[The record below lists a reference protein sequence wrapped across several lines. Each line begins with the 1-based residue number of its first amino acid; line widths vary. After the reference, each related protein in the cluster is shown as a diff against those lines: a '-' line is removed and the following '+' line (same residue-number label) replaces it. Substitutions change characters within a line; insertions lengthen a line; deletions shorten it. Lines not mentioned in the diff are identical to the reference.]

1 MFLKTLLISTP
12 MKEIRKIPFH
22 KGLNLIVDETPSGQ
36 TLTGNNVGKTTVL
49 RLIDFCLGRDGSV
62 VYKDPESKRE
72 VYQLVKDYL
81 IDNKIIIT
89 LTLVDDLDNPQR
101 QVEVRR
107 NFLARK
113 EHICQI
119 NCEDINKTDFDSRLG
134 EVIFPSIKVEKPTF
148 RQIIAHNVRYEDI
161 RLNNTLDILNP
172 FTKPEEYETLYL
184 FLFGCDYD
192 EGNRREELLANIKS
206 ESNYKKRLEKRGT
219 KNSYKVA
226 LQDIDR
232 EIAKLEQKKSSL
244 NINPQLDSDLVDLSK
259 VKEDINSV
267 SSAITSLRIRR
278 DVIQESINDF
288 NQQRFDVDMAQLQL
302 VYNQAAAL
310 IPKMQHTFE
319 EMVSYHN
326 KMLANRV
333 RFIEEEIP
341 ALDEKIVNLQ
351 ASFASL
357 REKERYLTEKI
368 TASDTFEELEKI
380 INSLSEQ
387 YTRKGEYGSIL
398 SQIESV
404 EETINKFNEDLKN
417 IDDGLF
423 SKVFKSKVDEQ
434 LSKFNDIF
442 SEISDE
448 LYDERYSVKEDVV
461 RNTKGQ
467 PVYKFSIIGTNLS
480 SGKKQ
485 GEISCFDIAYTL
497 FADQESI
504 PCMHFILNDKKE
516 LMHDN
521 QLVKLADIVN
531 RENVQFVASILEDKL
546 PAELRNEKYY
556 VVKLSQNNKL
566 LRIENPQEVLY

>member
-1 MFLKTLLISTP
+1 MFLKSLLISTP
-12 MKEIRKIPFH
+12 TKVIREILFH
-22 KGLNLIVDETPSGQ
+22 KGLNLIVDETPSGE

-49 RLIDFCLGRDGSV
+49 RLVDFCLGRDGSV
-62 VYKDPESKRE
+62 VFKDPESKRE

-101 QVEVRR
+101 QIEVSR
-107 NFLARK
+107 NFLPRK
-113 EHICQI
+113 ESICKI
-119 NCEDINKTDFDSRLG
+119 NGEDISKIDFENRLG
-134 EVIFPSIKVEKPTF
+134 DVIFPSIKVEKPTF
-148 RQIIAHNVRYEDI
+148 RQIIAHNVRYEDT
-161 RLNNTLDILNP
+161 RLNNTLDILNS
-172 FTKPEEYETLYL
+172 FTKLEEYETLYL

-192 EGNRREELLANIKS
+192 EGSRREELLANIKS
-206 ESNYKKRLEKRGT
+206 ESNYMKRLEKHGT

-244 NINPQLDSDLVDLSK
+244 NINPQLDQDLVELTS
-259 VKEDINSV
+259 VKEELNSI

-288 NQQRFDVDMAQLQL
+288 NQQRFDVDMVQLQL
-302 VYNQAAAL
+302 VYKQAAAL
-310 IPKMQHTFE
+310 IPTIQHTFE

-326 KMLANRV
+326 KMLANRA

-341 ALDEKIVNLQ
+341 ALDEKMAQLQ
-351 ASFASL
+351 TSFASL
-357 REKERYLTEKI
+357 REKERYLTEKV
-368 TASDTFEELEKI
+368 TASDTFEELEKV
-380 INSLSEQ
+380 INALNEQ
-387 YTRKGEYGSIL
+387 YTRKGEYGAIL

-404 EETINKFNEDLKN
+404 EEAMNKFNEDLKN

-423 SKVFKSKVDEQ
+423 STDFKSKVDEQ

-448 LYDERYSVKEDVV
+448 LYDERYSVKEDVI
-461 RNTKGQ
+461 RNAKGQ
-467 PVYKFSIIGTNLS
+467 SVYKFSIIGTNLS

-504 PCMHFILNDKKE
+504 PCLHFILNDKKE

-521 QLVKLADIVN
+521 QLVKLAEIAN
-531 RENVQFVASILEDKL
+531 RENIQFVASILEDKL
-546 PAELRNEKYY
+546 PAELRNDDYY
-556 VVKLSQNNKL
+556 VVKLSQNDKL
-566 LRIENPQEVLY
+566 FRIENPS

>member
-1 MFLKTLLISTP
+1 MFLKSLLISTP
-12 MKEIRKIPFH
+12 TKVIREIPFH
-22 KGLNLIVDETPSGQ
+22 KGLNLIVDETPSGE

-49 RLIDFCLGRDGSV
+49 RLVDFCLGRDGSV
-62 VYKDPESKRE
+62 VFKDPESKRE

-101 QVEVRR
+101 QIEVSR
-107 NFLARK
+107 NFLPRK
-113 EHICQI
+113 ESICKI
-119 NCEDINKTDFDSRLG
+119 NGEDISKIDFENRLG

-161 RLNNTLDILNP
+161 RLNNTLDILNS
-172 FTKPEEYETLYL
+172 FTKLEEYETLYL

-192 EGNRREELLANIKS
+192 EGSRREELLANIKS
-206 ESNYKKRLEKRGT
+206 ESNYMKRLEKHGT

-244 NINPQLDSDLVDLSK
+244 NINPQLDQDLVELTS
-259 VKEDINSV
+259 VKEELNSI

-288 NQQRFDVDMAQLQL
+288 NQQRFDVDMVQLQL
-302 VYNQAAAL
+302 VYKQAAAL
-310 IPKMQHTFE
+310 IPTIQHTFE

-326 KMLANRV
+326 KMLANRA

-341 ALDEKIVNLQ
+341 ALDEKMAQLQ
-351 ASFASL
+351 TSFASL
-357 REKERYLTEKI
+357 REKERHLTEKV
-368 TASDTFEELEKI
+368 TASDTFEELEKV
-380 INSLSEQ
+380 INALNEQ
-387 YTRKGEYGSIL
+387 YTRKGEYGAVL

-404 EETINKFNEDLKN
+404 EEAMNKFNEDLKN

-423 SKVFKSKVDEQ
+423 STDFKSKVDEQ

-448 LYDERYSVKEDVV
+448 LYDERYSVKEDVI
-461 RNTKGQ
+461 RNAKGQ
-467 PVYKFSIIGTNLS
+467 SVYKFSIIGTNLS

-504 PCMHFILNDKKE
+504 PCLHFILNDKKE

-521 QLVKLADIVN
+521 QLVKLAEIAN
-531 RENVQFVASILEDKL
+531 RENIQFVASILEDKL
-546 PAELRNEKYY
+546 PAELRNDDYY
-556 VVKLSQNNKL
+556 VVKLSQNDKL
-566 LRIENPQEVLY
+566 FRIENPS

>member
-1 MFLKTLLISTP
+1 MFLKSLLISTP
-12 MKEIRKIPFH
+12 TKVIREIPFH
-22 KGLNLIVDETPSGQ
+22 KGLNLIVDETPSGE

-62 VYKDPESKRE
+62 VFKDPESKRE

-101 QVEVRR
+101 QIEVSR
-107 NFLARK
+107 NFLPRK
-113 EHICQI
+113 ESICKI
-119 NCEDINKTDFDSRLG
+119 NGEDISKIDFENRLG

-161 RLNNTLDILNP
+161 RLNNTLDILNS
-172 FTKPEEYETLYL
+172 FTKLEEYETLYL

-192 EGNRREELLANIKS
+192 EGSRREELLANIKS
-206 ESNYKKRLEKRGT
+206 ESNYMKRLEKHGT

-244 NINPQLDSDLVDLSK
+244 NINPQLDQDLVELTS
-259 VKEDINSV
+259 VKEELNSI

-288 NQQRFDVDMAQLQL
+288 NQQRFDVDMVQLQL
-302 VYNQAAAL
+302 VYKQAAAL
-310 IPKMQHTFE
+310 IPTIQHTFE

-326 KMLANRV
+326 KMLANRA

-341 ALDEKIVNLQ
+341 ALDEKMAQLQ
-351 ASFASL
+351 TSFASL
-357 REKERYLTEKI
+357 REKERYLTEKV
-368 TASDTFEELEKI
+368 TASDTFEELEKV
-380 INSLSEQ
+380 INALNEQ
-387 YTRKGEYGSIL
+387 YTRKGEYGAIL

-404 EETINKFNEDLKN
+404 EETMNKFNEDLKN

-423 SKVFKSKVDEQ
+423 STDFKSKVDEQ

-448 LYDERYSVKEDVV
+448 LYDERYSVKEDVI
-461 RNTKGQ
+461 RNAKGQ
-467 PVYKFSIIGTNLS
+467 SVYKFSIIGTNLS

-504 PCMHFILNDKKE
+504 PCLHFILNDKKE

-521 QLVKLADIVN
+521 QLVKLAEIAN
-531 RENVQFVASILEDKL
+531 RENIQFVASILEDKL
-546 PAELRNEKYY
+546 PAELRNDDYY
-556 VVKLSQNNKL
+556 VVKLSQNDKL
-566 LRIENPQEVLY
+566 FRIENPS

>member
-1 MFLKTLLISTP
+1 MFLKSLLISTP
-12 MKEIRKIPFH
+12 TKEIREIPFH
-22 KGLNLIVDETPSGQ
+22 KGLNLIVDETPSGE

-49 RLIDFCLGRDGSV
+49 RLVDFCLGRDGSV
-62 VYKDPESKRE
+62 VFKDPESKRE

-101 QVEVRR
+101 QVEVSR
-107 NFLARK
+107 NFLPRK
-113 EHICQI
+113 EVICKI
-119 NCEDINKTDFDSRLG
+119 NGEDISKTDFENRLG

-161 RLNNTLDILNP
+161 RLNNTLDILNS
-172 FTKPEEYETLYL
+172 FTKLEEYETLYL

-192 EGNRREELLANIKS
+192 EGSRREELLANIKS
-206 ESNYKKRLEKRGT
+206 ESNYMKRLEKYGT

-244 NINPQLDSDLVDLSK
+244 NINPQLDQDLVELTSL
-259 VKEDINSV
+259 KEELNSV

-278 DVIQESINDF
+278 DIIQESINDF
-288 NQQRFDVDMAQLQL
+288 NQQRFDVDTVQLQI
-302 VYNQAAAL
+302 VYKQAAAL
-310 IPKMQHTFE
+310 IPTIQHTFE

-326 KMLANRV
+326 KMLANRA

-341 ALDEKIVNLQ
+341 ALDEKMAQLQ

-357 REKERYLTEKI
+357 REKERYLTEKV
-368 TASDTFEELEKI
+368 TASDTFEELEKV
-380 INSLSEQ
+380 INALNEQ
-387 YTRKGEYGSIL
+387 YTRKGEYGAIL

-404 EETINKFNEDLKN
+404 EEAMNKFNEDLKN

-423 SKVFKSKVDEQ
+423 STDFKSKVDEQ

-448 LYDERYSVKEDVV
+448 LYDERYSVKEDVI
-461 RNTKGQ
+461 RNAKGQ
-467 PVYKFSIIGTNLS
+467 SIYKFSIIGTNLS

-504 PCMHFILNDKKE
+504 PCLHFILNDKKE

-521 QLVKLADIVN
+521 QLVKLAEIAN
-531 RENVQFVASILEDKL
+531 RENIQFVASILEDKL
-546 PAELRNEKYY
+546 PAELRDDDYY
-556 VVKLSQNNKL
+556 VVKLSQNDKL
-566 LRIENPQEVLY
+566 FRIENQS

>member
-1 MFLKTLLISTP
+1 MFLKSLLISTP
-12 MKEIRKIPFH
+12 TKVIREIPFH
-22 KGLNLIVDETPSGQ
+22 KGLNLIVDETPSGE

-49 RLIDFCLGRDGSV
+49 RLVDFCLGRDGSV
-62 VYKDPESKRE
+62 VFKDPESKRE

-101 QVEVRR
+101 QIEVSR
-107 NFLARK
+107 NFLPRK
-113 EHICQI
+113 ESICKI
-119 NCEDINKTDFDSRLG
+119 NGEDISKIDFENRLG
-134 EVIFPSIKVEKPTF
+134 DVIFPSIKVEKPTF
-148 RQIIAHNVRYEDI
+148 RQIIAHNVRYEDT
-161 RLNNTLDILNP
+161 RLNNTLDILNS
-172 FTKPEEYETLYL
+172 FTKLEEYETLYL

-192 EGNRREELLANIKS
+192 EGSRREELLANIKS
-206 ESNYKKRLEKRGT
+206 ESNYMKRLEKHGT

-244 NINPQLDSDLVDLSK
+244 NINPQLDQDLVELTS
-259 VKEDINSV
+259 VKEELNSI

-288 NQQRFDVDMAQLQL
+288 NQQRFDVDMVQLQL
-302 VYNQAAAL
+302 VYKQAAAL
-310 IPKMQHTFE
+310 IPTIQHTFE

-326 KMLANRV
+326 KMLANRA

-341 ALDEKIVNLQ
+341 ALDEKIAQLQ
-351 ASFASL
+351 TSFASL
-357 REKERYLTEKI
+357 REKERYLTEKV
-368 TASDTFEELEKI
+368 TASDTFEELEKV
-380 INSLSEQ
+380 INALNEQ
-387 YTRKGEYGSIL
+387 YTRKGEYGAIL

-404 EETINKFNEDLKN
+404 EEAMNKFNEDLKN

-423 SKVFKSKVDEQ
+423 STDFKSKVDEQ

-448 LYDERYSVKEDVV
+448 LYDERYSVKEDVI
-461 RNTKGQ
+461 RNAKGQ
-467 PVYKFSIIGTNLS
+467 SVYKFSIIGTNLS

-504 PCMHFILNDKKE
+504 PCLHFILNDKKE

-521 QLVKLADIVN
+521 QLVKLAEIAN
-531 RENVQFVASILEDKL
+531 RENIQFVASILEDKL
-546 PAELRNEKYY
+546 PAELRNDDYY
-556 VVKLSQNNKL
+556 VVKLSQNDKL
-566 LRIENPQEVLY
+566 FRIENPS

>member
-1 MFLKTLLISTP
+1 MFLKSLLISTP
-12 MKEIRKIPFH
+12 TKVIREIPFH
-22 KGLNLIVDETPSGQ
+22 KGLNLIVDETPSGE

-49 RLIDFCLGRDGSV
+49 RLVDFCLGRDGSV
-62 VYKDPESKRE
+62 VFKDPESKRE

-101 QVEVRR
+101 QIEVSR
-107 NFLARK
+107 NFLPRK
-113 EHICQI
+113 ESICKI
-119 NCEDINKTDFDSRLG
+119 NGEDISKIDFENRLG

-161 RLNNTLDILNP
+161 RLNNTLDILNS
-172 FTKPEEYETLYL
+172 FTKLEEYETLYL

-192 EGNRREELLANIKS
+192 EGSRREELLANIKS
-206 ESNYKKRLEKRGT
+206 ESNYMKRLEKHGT

-244 NINPQLDSDLVDLSK
+244 NINPQLDQDLVELTS
-259 VKEDINSV
+259 VKEELNSI

-288 NQQRFDVDMAQLQL
+288 NQQRFDVDMVQLQL
-302 VYNQAAAL
+302 VYKQAAAL
-310 IPKMQHTFE
+310 IPTIQHTFE

-326 KMLANRV
+326 KMLANRA

-341 ALDEKIVNLQ
+341 ALDEKMAQLQ
-351 ASFASL
+351 TSFASL
-357 REKERYLTEKI
+357 REKERYLTEKV
-368 TASDTFEELEKI
+368 TASDTFEELEKV
-380 INSLSEQ
+380 INALNEQ
-387 YTRKGEYGSIL
+387 YTRKGEYGAIL

-404 EETINKFNEDLKN
+404 EEAMNKFNEDLKN

-423 SKVFKSKVDEQ
+423 STDFKSKVDEQ

-448 LYDERYSVKEDVV
+448 LYDERYSVKEDVI
-461 RNTKGQ
+461 RNAKGQ
-467 PVYKFSIIGTNLS
+467 SVYKFSIIGTNLS

-504 PCMHFILNDKKE
+504 PCLHFILNDKKE

-521 QLVKLADIVN
+521 QLVKLAEIAN
-531 RENVQFVASILEDKL
+531 RENIQFVASILEDKL
-546 PAELRNEKYY
+546 PAELRNDDYY
-556 VVKLSQNNKL
+556 VVKLSQNDKL
-566 LRIENPQEVLY
+566 FRIENPS

>member
-1 MFLKTLLISTP
+1 MFLKSLLISTP
-12 MKEIRKIPFH
+12 TKVIREIPFH
-22 KGLNLIVDETPSGQ
+22 KGLNLIVDETPSGE

-49 RLIDFCLGRDGSV
+49 RLVDFCLGRDGSV
-62 VYKDPESKRE
+62 VFKDPESKRE

-101 QVEVRR
+101 QIEVNR
-107 NFLARK
+107 NFLPRK
-113 EHICQI
+113 ESICKI
-119 NCEDINKTDFDSRLG
+119 NGEDISKIDFENRLG

-161 RLNNTLDILNP
+161 RLNNTLDILNS
-172 FTKPEEYETLYL
+172 FTKLEEYETLYL

-192 EGNRREELLANIKS
+192 EGSRREELLANIKS
-206 ESNYKKRLEKRGT
+206 EFNYMKRLEKHGT

-244 NINPQLDSDLVDLSK
+244 NINPQLDQDLVELTS
-259 VKEDINSV
+259 VKEELNSI

-288 NQQRFDVDMAQLQL
+288 NQQRFDVDMVQLQL
-302 VYNQAAAL
+302 VYKQAAAL
-310 IPKMQHTFE
+310 IPTIQHTFE

-326 KMLANRV
+326 KMLANRA
-333 RFIEEEIP
+333 RYIEEEIP
-341 ALDEKIVNLQ
+341 ALDEKMAQLQ
-351 ASFASL
+351 TSFASL
-357 REKERYLTEKI
+357 REKERYLTEKV
-368 TASDTFEELEKI
+368 TASDTFEELEKV
-380 INSLSEQ
+380 INALNEQ
-387 YTRKGEYGSIL
+387 YTRKGEYGAIL

-404 EETINKFNEDLKN
+404 EEAMNKFNEDLKN

-423 SKVFKSKVDEQ
+423 STDFKSKVDEQ

-448 LYDERYSVKEDVV
+448 LYDERYSVKEDVI
-461 RNTKGQ
+461 RNAKGQ
-467 PVYKFSIIGTNLS
+467 SVYKFSIIGTNLS

-504 PCMHFILNDKKE
+504 PCLHFILNDKKE

-521 QLVKLADIVN
+521 QLVKLAEIAN
-531 RENVQFVASILEDKL
+531 RENIQFVASILEDKL
-546 PAELRNEKYY
+546 PAELRNDDYY
-556 VVKLSQNNKL
+556 VVKLSQNDKL
-566 LRIENPQEVLY
+566 FRIENPS

>member
-1 MFLKTLLISTP
+1 MFLKSLLISTP
-12 MKEIRKIPFH
+12 TKVIREIPFH
-22 KGLNLIVDETPSGQ
+22 KGLNLIVDETPSGE

-49 RLIDFCLGRDGSV
+49 RLVDFCLGRDGSV
-62 VYKDPESKRE
+62 VFKDPESKRE

-101 QVEVRR
+101 QIEVSR
-107 NFLARK
+107 NFLPRK
-113 EHICQI
+113 ESICKI
-119 NCEDINKTDFDSRLG
+119 NGEDISKIDFENRLG

-148 RQIIAHNVRYEDI
+148 RQIIAHNVRYEDL
-161 RLNNTLDILNP
+161 RLNNTLDILNS
-172 FTKPEEYETLYL
+172 FTKMEEYETLYL

-192 EGNRREELLANIKS
+192 EGSRREELLANIKS
-206 ESNYKKRLEKRGT
+206 EFNYMKRLEKHGT

-244 NINPQLDSDLVDLSK
+244 NINPQLDQDLVELTS
-259 VKEDINSV
+259 VKEELNSV

-288 NQQRFDVDMAQLQL
+288 NQQRFDVDMVQLQL
-302 VYNQAAAL
+302 VYKQAAAL
-310 IPKMQHTFE
+310 IPTIQHTFE

-326 KMLANRV
+326 KMLANRA

-341 ALDEKIVNLQ
+341 ALDEKMAQLQ
-351 ASFASL
+351 VSFASL
-357 REKERYLTEKI
+357 REKERYLTEKV
-368 TASDTFEELEKI
+368 TASDTFEELEKV
-380 INSLSEQ
+380 INALNEQ
-387 YTRKGEYGSIL
+387 YTRKGEYGAIL

-404 EETINKFNEDLKN
+404 EEAMNKFNEDLKN

-423 SKVFKSKVDEQ
+423 STDFKSKVDEQ

-448 LYDERYSVKEDVV
+448 LYDERYSVKEDVI
-461 RNTKGQ
+461 RNAKGQ
-467 PVYKFSIIGTNLS
+467 SVYKFSIIGTNLS

-504 PCMHFILNDKKE
+504 PCLHFILNDKKE

-521 QLVKLADIVN
+521 QLVKLAEIAN
-531 RENVQFVASILEDKL
+531 RENIQFVASILEDKL
-546 PAELRNEKYY
+546 PAELRNDDYY
-556 VVKLSQNNKL
+556 VVKLSQNDKL
-566 LRIENPQEVLY
+566 FRIENPS

>member
-1 MFLKTLLISTP
+1 MFLKSLLISSPT
-12 MKEIRKIPFH
+12 KVIREILFH
-22 KGLNLIVDETPSGQ
+22 KGLNLIVDETPSGY

-62 VYKDPESKRE
+62 VFKDPESKRE

-81 IDNKIIIT
+81 IDNRIIIT
-89 LTLVDDLDNPQR
+89 LTLVDDLSNPQR
-101 QVEVRR
+101 QVEVSR

-113 EHICQI
+113 EAICKI
-119 NCEDINKTDFDSRLG
+119 NGEEISKTDFERRLG
-134 EVIFPSIKVEKPTF
+134 EVIFPSLKIEKPTF

-161 RLNNTLDILNP
+161 RLNNTLDILNSY
-172 FTKPEEYETLYL
+172 TKLEEYETLYL

-192 EGNRREELLANIKS
+192 EGSKREELLANIKS
-206 ESNYKKRLEKRGT
+206 ESNYMKRLEKRGT

-244 NINPQLDSDLVDLSK
+244 NINPKLEQDLNELTA
-259 VKEDINSV
+259 VKEELNRVGSEM
-267 SSAITSLRIRR
+267 TSLRIRR

-302 VYNQAAAL
+302 VYRQANAL
-310 IPKMQHTFE
+310 IPKIQHTFE
-319 EMVSYHN
+319 EMVNYHN

-341 ALDEKIVNLQ
+341 ALDGRMAQLQ
-351 ASFASL
+351 ASFTSL
-357 REKERYLTEKI
+357 REKERILTDKI
-368 TASDTFEELEKI
+368 TASDTFEELEKV
-380 INSLSEQ
+380 INALNEQ
-387 YTRKGEYGSIL
+387 YTRKGEYGEIL

-404 EETINKFNEDLKN
+404 EEVMNKFNDELKN
-417 IDDGLF
+417 IDEGLF
-423 SKVFKSKVDEQ
+423 STDFKQKVDSQ

-467 PVYKFSIIGTNLS
+467 TVYKFSVMGTNLS

-485 GEISCFDIAYTL
+485 GEISCFDMAYIL
-497 FADQESI
+497 FADRESI
-504 PCMHFILNDKKE
+504 PCLHFILNDKKE

-521 QLVKLADIVN
+521 QLVKLAEIAN
-531 RENVQFVASILEDKL
+531 RENIQFVASILEDKL
-546 PAELRNEKYY
+546 PAELRDDEYY
-556 VVKLSQNNKL
+556 AVKLSQNDKL
-566 LRIENPQEVLY
+566 LRIENPS

>member
-1 MFLKTLLISTP
+1 MFLKSLLISTP
-12 MKEIRKIPFH
+12 TKVIREIPFH
-22 KGLNLIVDETPSGQ
+22 KGLNLIVDETPSGE

-49 RLIDFCLGRDGSV
+49 RLVDFCLGRDGSV
-62 VYKDPESKRE
+62 VFKDPESKRE

-101 QVEVRR
+101 QIEVNR
-107 NFLARK
+107 NFLPRK
-113 EHICQI
+113 ESICKI
-119 NCEDINKTDFDSRLG
+119 NGEDISKIDFENRLG

-161 RLNNTLDILNP
+161 RLNNTLDILNS
-172 FTKPEEYETLYL
+172 FTKLEEYETLYL

-192 EGNRREELLANIKS
+192 EGSRREELLANIKS
-206 ESNYKKRLEKRGT
+206 EFNYMKRLEKHGT

-244 NINPQLDSDLVDLSK
+244 NINPQLDQDLVELTS
-259 VKEDINSV
+259 VKEELNSI

-288 NQQRFDVDMAQLQL
+288 NQQRFDVDMVQLQL
-302 VYNQAAAL
+302 VYKQAAAL
-310 IPKMQHTFE
+310 MPTIQHTFE

-326 KMLANRV
+326 KMLANRA

-341 ALDEKIVNLQ
+341 ALDEKMAQLQ
-351 ASFASL
+351 TSFASL
-357 REKERYLTEKI
+357 REKERNLTEKV
-368 TASDTFEELEKI
+368 TASDTFEELEKV
-380 INSLSEQ
+380 INALNEQ
-387 YTRKGEYGSIL
+387 YTRKGEYGAIL

-404 EETINKFNEDLKN
+404 EEVVNKFNEDLKN

-423 SKVFKSKVDEQ
+423 STDFKSKVDEQ

-448 LYDERYSVKEDVV
+448 LYDERYSVKEDVI
-461 RNTKGQ
+461 RNAKGQ
-467 PVYKFSIIGTNLS
+467 SVYKFSIIGTNLS

-497 FADQESI
+497 FADKESI
-504 PCMHFILNDKKE
+504 PCLHFILNDKKE

-521 QLVKLADIVN
+521 QLVKLAEIAN
-531 RENVQFVASILEDKL
+531 RENIQFVASILEDKL
-546 PAELRNEKYY
+546 PAELRNDNYY
-556 VVKLSQNNKL
+556 VVKLSQNDKL
-566 LRIENPQEVLY
+566 FRIENPS

>member
-1 MFLKTLLISTP
+1 MFLKSLLISTP
-12 MKEIRKIPFH
+12 TKVIREIPFH
-22 KGLNLIVDETPSGQ
+22 KGLNLIVDETPSGE

-49 RLIDFCLGRDGSV
+49 RLVDFCLGRDGSV
-62 VYKDPESKRE
+62 VFKDPESKRE

-101 QVEVRR
+101 QIEVSR
-107 NFLARK
+107 NFLPRK
-113 EHICQI
+113 ESICKI
-119 NCEDINKTDFDSRLG
+119 NGEDISKIDFENRLG

-148 RQIIAHNVRYEDI
+148 RQIIAHNVRYEDL
-161 RLNNTLDILNP
+161 RLNNTLDILNS
-172 FTKPEEYETLYL
+172 FTKLEEYETLYL

-192 EGNRREELLANIKS
+192 EGSRREELLANIKS
-206 ESNYKKRLEKRGT
+206 ESNYMKRLEKHGT

-244 NINPQLDSDLVDLSK
+244 NINPQLDQDLVELTS
-259 VKEDINSV
+259 VKEELNSI

-288 NQQRFDVDMAQLQL
+288 NQQRFDVDMVQLQL
-302 VYNQAAAL
+302 VYKQAAAL
-310 IPKMQHTFE
+310 IPTIQHTFE

-326 KMLANRV
+326 KMLANRA

-341 ALDEKIVNLQ
+341 ALDEKMAQLET
-351 ASFASL
+351 SFASL
-357 REKERYLTEKI
+357 REKERYLTEKV
-368 TASDTFEELEKI
+368 TASDTFEELEKV
-380 INSLSEQ
+380 INALNEQ
-387 YTRKGEYGSIL
+387 YTRKGEYGAIL

-404 EETINKFNEDLKN
+404 EEAMNKFNEDLKN

-423 SKVFKSKVDEQ
+423 STDFKSKVDEQ

-448 LYDERYSVKEDVV
+448 LYDERYSVKEDVI
-461 RNTKGQ
+461 RNAKGQ
-467 PVYKFSIIGTNLS
+467 SVYKFSIIGTNLS

-504 PCMHFILNDKKE
+504 PCLHFILNDKKE

-521 QLVKLADIVN
+521 QLVKLAEIAN
-531 RENVQFVASILEDKL
+531 RENIQFVASILEDKL
-546 PAELRNEKYY
+546 PAELRNDDYY
-556 VVKLSQNNKL
+556 VVKLSQNDKL
-566 LRIENPQEVLY
+566 FRIENPS

>member
-1 MFLKTLLISTP
+1 MFLKSLLISTP
-12 MKEIRKIPFH
+12 TKVIREIPFH
-22 KGLNLIVDETPSGQ
+22 KGLNLIVDETPSGE

-49 RLIDFCLGRDGSV
+49 RLVDFCLGRDGSV
-62 VYKDPESKRE
+62 VFKDPESKRE

-101 QVEVRR
+101 QIEVNR
-107 NFLARK
+107 NFLPRK
-113 EHICQI
+113 ESICKI
-119 NCEDINKTDFDSRLG
+119 NGEDISKIDFENRLG

-161 RLNNTLDILNP
+161 RLNNTLEILNS
-172 FTKPEEYETLYL
+172 FTKLEEYETLYL

-192 EGNRREELLANIKS
+192 EGSRREELLANIKS
-206 ESNYKKRLEKRGT
+206 EFNYMKRLEKHGT

-244 NINPQLDSDLVDLSK
+244 NINPQLDQDLVELTS
-259 VKEDINSV
+259 VKEELNSI

-288 NQQRFDVDMAQLQL
+288 NQQRFDVDMVQLQL
-302 VYNQAAAL
+302 VYKQAAAL
-310 IPKMQHTFE
+310 IPTIQHTFE

-326 KMLANRV
+326 KMLANRA
-333 RFIEEEIP
+333 RYIEEEIP
-341 ALDEKIVNLQ
+341 ALDEKMAQLQ
-351 ASFASL
+351 TSFASL
-357 REKERYLTEKI
+357 REKERYLTEKV
-368 TASDTFEELEKI
+368 TASDTFEELEKV
-380 INSLSEQ
+380 INALNEQ
-387 YTRKGEYGSIL
+387 YTRKGEYGAIL

-404 EETINKFNEDLKN
+404 EEAMNKFNEDLKN

-423 SKVFKSKVDEQ
+423 STDFKSKVDEQ

-448 LYDERYSVKEDVV
+448 LYDERYSVKEDVI
-461 RNTKGQ
+461 RNAKGQ
-467 PVYKFSIIGTNLS
+467 SVYKFSIIGTNLS

-504 PCMHFILNDKKE
+504 PCLHFILNDKKE

-521 QLVKLADIVN
+521 QLVKLAEIAN
-531 RENVQFVASILEDKL
+531 RENIQFVASILEDKL
-546 PAELRNEKYY
+546 PAELRNDNYY
-556 VVKLSQNNKL
+556 VVKLSQNDKL
-566 LRIENPQEVLY
+566 FRIENPS

>member
-1 MFLKTLLISTP
+1 MFLKSLLISTP
-12 MKEIRKIPFH
+12 TKVIREIPFH
-22 KGLNLIVDETPSGQ
+22 KGLNLIVDETPSGE

-49 RLIDFCLGRDGSV
+49 RLVDFCLGRDGSV
-62 VYKDPESKRE
+62 VFKDPESKRE

-101 QVEVRR
+101 QIEVSR
-107 NFLARK
+107 NFLPRK
-113 EHICQI
+113 ESICKI
-119 NCEDINKTDFDSRLG
+119 NGEDISKIDFENRLG

-161 RLNNTLDILNP
+161 RLNNTLDILNS
-172 FTKPEEYETLYL
+172 FTKLEEYETLYL

-192 EGNRREELLANIKS
+192 EGSRREELLANIKS
-206 ESNYKKRLEKRGT
+206 EFNYMKRLEKHGT

-244 NINPQLDSDLVDLSK
+244 NINPQLDQDLVELTS
-259 VKEDINSV
+259 VKEELNSI

-288 NQQRFDVDMAQLQL
+288 NQQRFDVDMVQLQL
-302 VYNQAAAL
+302 VYKQAAAL
-310 IPKMQHTFE
+310 IPTIQHTFE

-326 KMLANRV
+326 KMLANRT
-333 RFIEEEIP
+333 RYIEEEIP
-341 ALDEKIVNLQ
+341 ALDEKMAQLQ
-351 ASFASL
+351 TSFASL
-357 REKERYLTEKI
+357 REKERYLTEKV
-368 TASDTFEELEKI
+368 TASDTFEELEKV
-380 INSLSEQ
+380 INALNEQ
-387 YTRKGEYGSIL
+387 YTRKGEYGAIL

-404 EETINKFNEDLKN
+404 EEAMNKFNEDLKN

-423 SKVFKSKVDEQ
+423 STDFKSKVDEQ

-448 LYDERYSVKEDVV
+448 LYDERYSVKEDVI
-461 RNTKGQ
+461 RNAKGQ
-467 PVYKFSIIGTNLS
+467 SVYKFSIIGTNLS

-504 PCMHFILNDKKE
+504 PCLHFILNDKKE

-521 QLVKLADIVN
+521 QLVKLAEIAN
-531 RENVQFVASILEDKL
+531 RENIQFVASILEDKL
-546 PAELRNEKYY
+546 PAELRNDDYY
-556 VVKLSQNNKL
+556 VVKLSQNDKL
-566 LRIENPQEVLY
+566 FRIENPS

>member
-1 MFLKTLLISTP
+1 MFLKSLLISTP
-12 MKEIRKIPFH
+12 TKVIREIPFH
-22 KGLNLIVDETPSGQ
+22 KGLNLIVDETPSGE

-49 RLIDFCLGRDGSV
+49 RLVDFCLGRDGSV
-62 VYKDPESKRE
+62 VFKDPESKRE

-101 QVEVRR
+101 QIEVSR
-107 NFLARK
+107 NFLPRK
-113 EHICQI
+113 ESICKI
-119 NCEDINKTDFDSRLG
+119 NGEDISKIDFENRLG
-134 EVIFPSIKVEKPTF
+134 DVIFPSIKVEKPTF
-148 RQIIAHNVRYEDI
+148 RQIIAHNVRYEDT
-161 RLNNTLDILNP
+161 RLNNTLDILNS
-172 FTKPEEYETLYL
+172 FTKLEEYETLYL

-192 EGNRREELLANIKS
+192 EGSRREELLANIKS
-206 ESNYKKRLEKRGT
+206 ESNYMKRLEKHGT

-244 NINPQLDSDLVDLSK
+244 NINPQLDQDLVELTS
-259 VKEDINSV
+259 VKEELNSI

-288 NQQRFDVDMAQLQL
+288 NQQRFDVDMVQLQL
-302 VYNQAAAL
+302 VYKQAAAL
-310 IPKMQHTFE
+310 IPTIQHTFE

-326 KMLANRV
+326 KMLANRA

-341 ALDEKIVNLQ
+341 ALDEKMAQLQ
-351 ASFASL
+351 TSFASL
-357 REKERYLTEKI
+357 REKERYLTEKV
-368 TASDTFEELEKI
+368 TASDTFEELEKV
-380 INSLSEQ
+380 INALNEQ
-387 YTRKGEYGSIL
+387 YTRKGEYGAIL

-404 EETINKFNEDLKN
+404 EEAMNKFNEDLKN

-423 SKVFKSKVDEQ
+423 STVFKSKVDEQ

-448 LYDERYSVKEDVV
+448 LYDERYSVKEDVI
-461 RNTKGQ
+461 RNAKGQ
-467 PVYKFSIIGTNLS
+467 SVYKFSIIGTNLS

-504 PCMHFILNDKKE
+504 PCLHFILNDKKE

-521 QLVKLADIVN
+521 QLVKLAEIAN
-531 RENVQFVASILEDKL
+531 RENIQFVASILEDKL
-546 PAELRNEKYY
+546 PAELRNDDYY
-556 VVKLSQNNKL
+556 VVKLSQNDKL
-566 LRIENPQEVLY
+566 FRIENPS

>member
-1 MFLKTLLISTP
+1 MFLKSLLISTP
-12 MKEIRKIPFH
+12 TKVIREIPFH
-22 KGLNLIVDETPSGQ
+22 KGLNLIVDETPSGE

-49 RLIDFCLGRDGSV
+49 RLVDFCLGRDGSV
-62 VYKDPESKRE
+62 VFKDPESKRE

-101 QVEVRR
+101 QIEVNR
-107 NFLARK
+107 NFLPRK
-113 EHICQI
+113 ESICKI
-119 NCEDINKTDFDSRLG
+119 NGEDISKIDFENRLG

-161 RLNNTLDILNP
+161 RLNNTLDILNS
-172 FTKPEEYETLYL
+172 FTKLEEYETLYL
-184 FLFGCDYD
+184 FLFGCDYN
-192 EGNRREELLANIKS
+192 EGSRREELLSNIKS
-206 ESNYKKRLEKRGT
+206 EFNYMKRLEKHGT

-244 NINPQLDSDLVDLSK
+244 NINPQLDQDLVELTS
-259 VKEDINSV
+259 VKEELNSI

-288 NQQRFDVDMAQLQL
+288 NQQRFDVDMVQLQL
-302 VYNQAAAL
+302 VYKQAAAL
-310 IPKMQHTFE
+310 IPTIQHTFE

-326 KMLANRV
+326 KMLANRA
-333 RFIEEEIP
+333 RYIEEEIP
-341 ALDEKIVNLQ
+341 ALDEKMAQLQ
-351 ASFASL
+351 TSFASL
-357 REKERYLTEKI
+357 REKERYLTEKV
-368 TASDTFEELEKI
+368 TASDTFEELEKV
-380 INSLSEQ
+380 INALNEQ
-387 YTRKGEYGSIL
+387 YTRKGEYGAIL

-404 EETINKFNEDLKN
+404 EEAMKKFNEDLKN

-423 SKVFKSKVDEQ
+423 STDFKSKVDEQ

-461 RNTKGQ
+461 RNAKGQ
-467 PVYKFSIIGTNLS
+467 SVYKFSIIGTNLS

-504 PCMHFILNDKKE
+504 PCLHFILNDKKE

-521 QLVKLADIVN
+521 QLVKLAEIAN
-531 RENVQFVASILEDKL
+531 RENIQFVASILEDKL
-546 PAELRNEKYY
+546 PAELRNDDYY
-556 VVKLSQNNKL
+556 VVKLSQNDKL
-566 LRIENPQEVLY
+566 FRIENPS

>member
-1 MFLKTLLISTP
+1 MFLKSLLISTP
-12 MKEIRKIPFH
+12 TKEIREIPFH
-22 KGLNLIVDETPSGQ
+22 KGLNLIVDETPSGE

-49 RLIDFCLGRDGSV
+49 RLVDFCLGRDGSV
-62 VYKDPESKRE
+62 VFKDPESKRE

-101 QVEVRR
+101 QVEVSR

-113 EHICQI
+113 EAICKI
-119 NCEDINKTDFDSRLG
+119 NGEDISKTDFERRLG

-148 RQIIAHNVRYEDI
+148 RQIIAHNVRYEEI
-161 RLNNTLDILNP
+161 RLNNTLDILNS
-172 FTKPEEYETLYL
+172 FTKLEEYETLYL

-192 EGNRREELLANIKS
+192 EGSRREELLANIKS
-206 ESNYKKRLEKRGT
+206 ESNYMKRLEKHGT

-244 NINPQLDSDLVDLSK
+244 NINPQLDQDLDELTS
-259 VKEDINSV
+259 VKEELNSV

-288 NQQRFDVDMAQLQL
+288 NQQRFDVDMVQLQL
-302 VYNQAAAL
+302 VYKQAAAL
-310 IPKMQHTFE
+310 IPTIQHTFE

-326 KMLANRV
+326 KMLANRA

-341 ALDEKIVNLQ
+341 ALDEKMAQLQ
-351 ASFASL
+351 ASFTSL
-357 REKERYLTEKI
+357 REKERYLTEKV
-368 TASDTFEELEKI
+368 TASDTFEELEKV
-380 INSLSEQ
+380 INALNEQ
-387 YTRKGEYGSIL
+387 HTRKGEYGAIL

-404 EETINKFNEDLKN
+404 EEAMNKFNEDLKN

-423 SKVFKSKVDEQ
+423 STDFKSKVDDQ

-461 RNTKGQ
+461 RNVKGQ
-467 PVYKFSIIGTNLS
+467 SVYKFSVIGTNLS

-504 PCMHFILNDKKE
+504 PCLHFILNDKKE

-521 QLVKLADIVN
+521 QLVKLAEIAN
-531 RENVQFVASILEDKL
+531 RENIQFVASILEDKL
-546 PAELRNEKYY
+546 PAELRNDDYY
-556 VVKLSQNNKL
+556 VVKLSQNDKL
-566 LRIENPQEVLY
+566 FRIENPS

>member
-1 MFLKTLLISTP
+1 MFLKSLLISTP
-12 MKEIRKIPFH
+12 TKVIREIPFH
-22 KGLNLIVDETPSGQ
+22 KGLNLIVDETPSGE

-49 RLIDFCLGRDGSV
+49 RLVDFCLGRDGSV
-62 VYKDPESKRE
+62 VFKDPESKRE

-101 QVEVRR
+101 QIEVSR
-107 NFLARK
+107 NFLPRK
-113 EHICQI
+113 ESICKI
-119 NCEDINKTDFDSRLG
+119 NGEDISKIDFENRLG

-148 RQIIAHNVRYEDI
+148 RQIIAHNVRYEDL
-161 RLNNTLDILNP
+161 RLNNTLDILNS
-172 FTKPEEYETLYL
+172 FTKLEEYETLYL

-192 EGNRREELLANIKS
+192 EGSRREELLANIKS
-206 ESNYKKRLEKRGT
+206 ESNYMKRLEKHGT

-244 NINPQLDSDLVDLSK
+244 NINPQLDQDLVELTS
-259 VKEDINSV
+259 VKEELNSI

-288 NQQRFDVDMAQLQL
+288 NQQRFDVDMVQLQL
-302 VYNQAAAL
+302 VYKQAAAL
-310 IPKMQHTFE
+310 IPTIQHTFE

-326 KMLANRV
+326 KMLANRA

-341 ALDEKIVNLQ
+341 ALDEKIAQLQ
-351 ASFASL
+351 TSFASL
-357 REKERYLTEKI
+357 REKERYLTEKV
-368 TASDTFEELEKI
+368 TASDTFEELEKV
-380 INSLSEQ
+380 INALNEQ
-387 YTRKGEYGSIL
+387 YTRKGEYGAIL

-404 EETINKFNEDLKN
+404 EEAMNKFNEDLKN

-423 SKVFKSKVDEQ
+423 STDFKSKVDEQ

-448 LYDERYSVKEDVV
+448 LYDERYSVKEDVI
-461 RNTKGQ
+461 RNAKGQ
-467 PVYKFSIIGTNLS
+467 SVYKFSIIGTNLS

-504 PCMHFILNDKKE
+504 PCLHFILNDKKE

-521 QLVKLADIVN
+521 QLVKLAEIAN
-531 RENVQFVASILEDKL
+531 RENIQFVASILEDKL
-546 PAELRNEKYY
+546 PAELRNDDYY
-556 VVKLSQNNKL
+556 VVKLSQNDKL
-566 LRIENPQEVLY
+566 FRIENPS

>member
-1 MFLKTLLISTP
+1 MFLKSLLISTP
-12 MKEIRKIPFH
+12 TKVIREIPFH
-22 KGLNLIVDETPSGQ
+22 KGLNLIVDETPSGE

-49 RLIDFCLGRDGSV
+49 RLVDFCLGRDGSV
-62 VYKDPESKRE
+62 VFKDPESKRE

-101 QVEVRR
+101 QIEVSR
-107 NFLARK
+107 NFLPRK
-113 EHICQI
+113 ESICKI
-119 NCEDINKTDFDSRLG
+119 NGEDISKIDFENRLG
-134 EVIFPSIKVEKPTF
+134 DVIFPSIKVEKPTF
-148 RQIIAHNVRYEDI
+148 RQIIAHNVRYEDT
-161 RLNNTLDILNP
+161 RLNNTLDILNS
-172 FTKPEEYETLYL
+172 FTKLEEYETLYL

-192 EGNRREELLANIKS
+192 EGSRREELLANIKS
-206 ESNYKKRLEKRGT
+206 ESNYMKRLEKHGT

-244 NINPQLDSDLVDLSK
+244 NINPQLDQDLVELTS
-259 VKEDINSV
+259 VKEELNSI

-288 NQQRFDVDMAQLQL
+288 NQQRFDVDMVQLQL
-302 VYNQAAAL
+302 VYKQAAAL
-310 IPKMQHTFE
+310 IHTIQHTFE

-326 KMLANRV
+326 KMLANRA

-341 ALDEKIVNLQ
+341 ALDEKIAQLQ
-351 ASFASL
+351 TSFASL
-357 REKERYLTEKI
+357 REKERYLTEKV
-368 TASDTFEELEKI
+368 TASDTFEELEKV
-380 INSLSEQ
+380 INALNEQ
-387 YTRKGEYGSIL
+387 YTRKGEYGAIL

-404 EETINKFNEDLKN
+404 EEAMNKFNEDLKN

-423 SKVFKSKVDEQ
+423 STDFKSKVDEQ

-448 LYDERYSVKEDVV
+448 LYDERYSVKEDVI
-461 RNTKGQ
+461 RNAKGQ
-467 PVYKFSIIGTNLS
+467 SVYKFSIIGTNLS

-504 PCMHFILNDKKE
+504 PCLHFILNDKKE

-521 QLVKLADIVN
+521 QLVKLAEIAN
-531 RENVQFVASILEDKL
+531 RENIQFVASILEDKL
-546 PAELRNEKYY
+546 PAELRNDDYY
-556 VVKLSQNNKL
+556 VVKLSQNDKL
-566 LRIENPQEVLY
+566 FRIENPS

>member
-1 MFLKTLLISTP
+1 MFLKSLLISTP
-12 MKEIRKIPFH
+12 TKVIREIPFH
-22 KGLNLIVDETPSGQ
+22 KGLNLIVDETPSGE

-49 RLIDFCLGRDGSV
+49 RLVDFCLGRDGSV
-62 VYKDPESKRE
+62 VFKDPESKRE

-101 QVEVRR
+101 QIEVSR
-107 NFLARK
+107 NFLPRK
-113 EHICQI
+113 ESICKI
-119 NCEDINKTDFDSRLG
+119 NGEDISKIDFENRLG

-161 RLNNTLDILNP
+161 RLNNTLDILNS
-172 FTKPEEYETLYL
+172 FTKLEEYETLYL

-192 EGNRREELLANIKS
+192 EGSRREELLANIKS
-206 ESNYKKRLEKRGT
+206 ESNYMKRLEKHGT

-244 NINPQLDSDLVDLSK
+244 NINPQLDQDLVELTS
-259 VKEDINSV
+259 VKEELNSI

-288 NQQRFDVDMAQLQL
+288 NQQRFDVDMVQLQL
-302 VYNQAAAL
+302 VYKQAAAL
-310 IPKMQHTFE
+310 IPTIQHTFE

-326 KMLANRV
+326 KMLANRA

-341 ALDEKIVNLQ
+341 ALDEKMAQLQ
-351 ASFASL
+351 TSFASL
-357 REKERYLTEKI
+357 REKERYLTEKV
-368 TASDTFEELEKI
+368 TASDTFEELEKV
-380 INSLSEQ
+380 INALNEQ
-387 YTRKGEYGSIL
+387 YTRKGEYGAIL

-404 EETINKFNEDLKN
+404 EEAMNKFNEDLKN

-423 SKVFKSKVDEQ
+423 STDFKSKVDEQ

-448 LYDERYSVKEDVV
+448 LYDERYSVKEDVI
-461 RNTKGQ
+461 RNAKGQ
-467 PVYKFSIIGTNLS
+467 SVYKFSIIGTNLS

-504 PCMHFILNDKKE
+504 PCLHFILNDKKE

-521 QLVKLADIVN
+521 QLVKLAEIAN
-531 RENVQFVASILEDKL
+531 RENIQFVASILEDKL
-546 PAELRNEKYY
+546 PAELRNDDYY
-556 VVKLSQNNKL
+556 VVKLSQNDKL
-566 LRIENPQEVLY
+566 FRIKNPS

>member
-1 MFLKTLLISTP
+1 MFLKSLLISTP
-12 MKEIRKIPFH
+12 TKVIREIPFH
-22 KGLNLIVDETPSGQ
+22 KGLNLIVDETPSGE

-49 RLIDFCLGRDGSV
+49 RLVDFCLGRDGSV
-62 VYKDPESKRE
+62 VFKDPESKRE

-101 QVEVRR
+101 QIEVNR
-107 NFLARK
+107 NFLPRK
-113 EHICQI
+113 ESICKI
-119 NCEDINKTDFDSRLG
+119 NGEDISKIDFENRLG

-161 RLNNTLDILNP
+161 RLNNTLDILNS
-172 FTKPEEYETLYL
+172 FTKLEEYETLYL
-184 FLFGCDYD
+184 FLFGCDYN
-192 EGNRREELLANIKS
+192 EGSRREELLSNIKS
-206 ESNYKKRLEKRGT
+206 EFNYMKRLEKHGT

-244 NINPQLDSDLVDLSK
+244 NINPQLDQDLVELTS
-259 VKEDINSV
+259 VKEELNSI

-288 NQQRFDVDMAQLQL
+288 NQQRFDVDMVQLQL
-302 VYNQAAAL
+302 VYKQAAAL
-310 IPKMQHTFE
+310 IPTIQHTFE

-326 KMLANRV
+326 KMLANRA
-333 RFIEEEIP
+333 RYIEEEIP
-341 ALDEKIVNLQ
+341 ALDEKMAQLQ
-351 ASFASL
+351 TSFASL
-357 REKERYLTEKI
+357 REKERYLTEKV
-368 TASDTFEELEKI
+368 TASDTFEELEKV
-380 INSLSEQ
+380 INALNEQ
-387 YTRKGEYGSIL
+387 YTRKGEYGAIL

-404 EETINKFNEDLKN
+404 EEAMKKFNEDLKN

-423 SKVFKSKVDEQ
+423 STDFKSKVDEQ

-448 LYDERYSVKEDVV
+448 LYDERYSVKEDVI
-461 RNTKGQ
+461 RNAKGQ
-467 PVYKFSIIGTNLS
+467 SVYKFSIIGTNLS

-504 PCMHFILNDKKE
+504 PCLHFILNDKKE

-521 QLVKLADIVN
+521 QLVKLAEIAN
-531 RENVQFVASILEDKL
+531 RENIQFVASILEDKL
-546 PAELRNEKYY
+546 PAELRNDDYY
-556 VVKLSQNNKL
+556 VVKLSQNDKL
-566 LRIENPQEVLY
+566 FRIENPS